1 MARYASE
8 VVKLAKSWKGR
19 NEADGSHKYII
30 DIYNSN
36 KPLPRNYKVKYSDA
50 WCATTDSALAI
61 ALGYTDIIPIE
72 CSCYYMIQKA
82 KEMGI
87 WVENENRVPNLG
99 EFCLYDWDDKS
110 NYASTDNTGS
120 PEHMGVVTEVNV
132 TQGYFIVTEGNYSNA
147 VKDRKIAINGRYIR
161 GFICPKYDAEPVP
174 VTPQP
179 TKSKFNQ
186 DVKDFQ
192 DAAIKDG
199 FSFPKYGADGDWGDE
214 CRAVAKV
221 AIIKERKSNGQWV
234 WKYPNLTKVAQR
246 LLGFTGKAI
255 DGKCG
260 KDTGDGIE
268 SFQDERGL
276 VPDRCCGLL
285 TWEELLGV

>member
-1 MARYASE
+1 MMARYASE

-30 DIYNSN
+30 DIYNGH
-36 KPLPRNYKVKYSDA
+36 KPLPRGYKVKYTDA

-87 WVENENRVPNLG
+87 WVEADDRVPNLG
-99 EFCLYDWDDKS
+99 EFVLYDWDDNGKG
-110 NYASTDNTGS
+110 DNTGS
-120 PEHMGVVTEVNV
+120 PEHIGVVTEVNAA
-132 TQGYFIVTEGNYSNA
+132 QGYFIVTEGNYSNA

-161 GFICPKYDAEPVP
+161 GFICPKYDVEP
-174 VTPQP
+174 TPN
-179 TKSKFNQ
+179 SEFNQ
-186 DVKDFQ
+186 NVKDFQ

-199 FSFPKYGADGDWGDE
+199 FSFPKYGADGEWGDE
-214 CRAVAKV
+214 CRSVAKQAV
-221 AIIKERKSNGQWV
+221 IKERKSNGKSV
-234 WKYPNLTKVAQR
+234 WKYPNLTKLAQK
-246 LLGFTGKAI
+246 LLGFTGKDI

-260 KDTGDGIE
+260 KNTGDRIE
-268 SFQDERGL
+268 GFQDSRNL
-276 VPDRCCGLL
+276 IPDRCCGLL
-285 TWEELLGV
+285 TWEELLDV